1 MMRFEINQF
10 NAISQHKQKLVR
22 DFITVNAANGNNV
35 NCSMLYAMFMNIIT
49 VTLKQREVKR

>member
-1 MMRFEINQF
+1 MQSVNINKNF
-10 NAISQHKQKLVR
+10 KLVR

-49 VTLKQREVKR
+49 VTLKQKEVKL